1 MNNGLLQEH
10 RLGRMIEVR
19 TGPTFPDARH
29 AYAQDLTEYE
39 PAIRKTTD
47 LFMRVG
53 TNRAEL
59 VATIRF
65 AYSELKKEM
74 KTQPSELDVLHR
86 VMQWKRRRRPPLSE
100 NEVASHIRNLAALG
114 WIDVKASSDLPL
126 PEDDVLSDA
135 A

>member
-1 MNNGLLQEH
+1 MTS
-10 RLGRMIEVR
+10 V
-19 TGPTFPDARH
+19 
-29 AYAQDLTEYE
+29 
-39 PAIRKTTD
+39 
-47 LFMRVG
+47 
-53 TNRAEL
+53 RAEL

-100 NEVASHIRNLAALG
+100 TEVASHIRNLAALG

>member
-1 MNNGLLQEH
+1 
-10 RLGRMIEVR
+10 
-19 TGPTFPDARH
+19 
-29 AYAQDLTEYE
+29 
-39 PAIRKTTD
+39 
-47 LFMRVG
+47 MRVG

-74 KTQPSELDVLHR
+74 ETQPSELDVLRR

-100 NEVASHIRNLAALG
+100 SEVASHIRNLAALG
-114 WIDVKASSDLPL
+114 WIEVKASSDLPL

>member
-1 MNNGLLQEH
+1 MNNGLLREQ

-19 TGPTFPDARH
+19 TGPTYADARH
-29 AYAQDLTEYE
+29 AYAERLKDYE
-39 PAIRKTTD
+39 AAVRKTTD

-65 AYSELKKEM
+65 AFTELKEQM
-74 KTQPSELDVLHR
+74 GTQPSEIDVLGR
-86 VMQWKRRRRPPLSE
+86 VMEWKRKRRPPLSE
-100 NEVASHIRNLAALG
+100 LEVASHIRNLAALG
-114 WIDVKASSDLPL
+114 WIDVLASPDLPL
-126 PEDDVLSDA
+126 PEDELVTEA

>member
-19 TGPTFPDARH
+19 TGPTFPDALR
-29 AYAQDLTEYE
+29 AYAQDLSEDQ

-47 LFMRVG
+47 LFMCVD
-53 TNRAEL
+53 TDPAEL

-74 KTQPSELDVLHR
+74 KTQP
-86 VMQWKRRRRPPLSE
+86 
-100 NEVASHIRNLAALG
+100 RNCTFSTA
-114 WIDVKASSDLPL
+114 
-126 PEDDVLSDA
+126 
-135 A
+135 